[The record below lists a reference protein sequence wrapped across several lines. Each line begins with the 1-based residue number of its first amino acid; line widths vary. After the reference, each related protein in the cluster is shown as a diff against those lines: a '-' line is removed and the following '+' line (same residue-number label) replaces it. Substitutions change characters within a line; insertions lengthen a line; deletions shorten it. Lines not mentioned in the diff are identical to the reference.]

1 MKAARQYQ
9 SAIGI
14 YRAAKETVALAEDR
28 LVKGGEVQLSSAWQE
43 MLNHATTRVRNM
55 FLLIY
60 GYGVER
66 HFQHYLRRSV
76 LFVKETGVP
85 GKKHRPA
92 ASH

>member
-14 YRAAKETVALAEDR
+14 YRAAKETVALAEHR
-28 LVKGGEVQLSSAWQE
+28 LVEGGEVQLSSAWQE

-60 GYGVER
+60 GYSVER
-66 HFQHYLRRSV
+66 HFQPALFMAVSFIYEGNRR
-76 LFVKETGVP
+76 TW
-85 GKKHRPA
+85 
-92 ASH
+92 